1 MNFKKWLF
9 SAAMMLSLSVA
20 QGAIVEG
27 RDYEVL
33 KSPIAQANK
42 TKVEVLEFFSYTC
55 IHCRNLEPHFV
66 KYTKTAPSD
75 VAFRQVHI
83 VWGDNMLPWAKLAAA
98 VNISKAGDTVS
109 PAIFNT
115 VFNEKRN
122 LANPKVMKEW
132 LDKQSTPAG
141 KLVAKNFNSFAAAN
155 EAKAMQKMTMDY
167 KIDSTPR
174 IIVGGKYQVIMRDVS
189 TAMNVVDELVQKV
202 RQERGM
208 KKPA

>member
-1 MNFKKWLF
+1 MNFKQWLF
-9 SAAMMLSLSVA
+9 PAAMMLSFSVA
-20 QGAIVEG
+20 QAAIVEG

-33 KSPIAQANK
+33 KAPIAQSNK

-66 KYTKTAPSD
+66 KYTQKAPSD
-75 VAFRQVHI
+75 VTFRQVHI

-98 VNISKAGDTVS
+98 VNMSKANTTVG

-132 LDKQSTPAG
+132 LDKQTTPAG

-174 IIVGGKYQVIMRDVS
+174 LIVGGKYQVIMRDVN